1 MPRRRLRLLVRLN
14 REGGAIG
21 RPGVSCYVMW
31 KDSVEVVEDFVAYTV
46 QNLFRRHVGGG
57 LNPVR

>member
-1 MPRRRLRLLVRLN
+1 MSR
-14 REGGAIG
+14 
-21 RPGVSCYVMW
+21 YVMW